1 MDTSLPKLTDAQ
13 PGPQFPQLLNV
24 PGVMSLQ
31 EYRQTYSRV
40 MRRGAEKINAWIDS
54 STSARQLSRPTV
66 SVVLGSGLGGLVGQV
81 EVLGELPFSEVSL
94 PKPSAVGHAGKFI
107 LGALGN
113 RVVLLQSGRL
123 HCFESWHPAVVALS
137 VRMQALAGITTF
149 ILTNAAGSLDVNV
162 PIGSV
167 VALTGDRGAQGHSPS
182 SGLYDDEEFDGPFG
196 PKFHPVNELYDSTLR
211 AKFIECAQRV
221 SLTVQQG
228 VYQFMPGPRYEQV
241 GEIKEFVRLRKE
253 AIAAG
258 DSEHAL
264 ITVGMSTAPEASALA
279 QLRADPRFG
288 SIRTLGI
295 SNVTNLAAG
304 IAHSVPSS
312 DEVIQAGP
320 IGGAQIIRVLREML
334 PEL

>member
-1 MDTSLPKLTDAQ
+1 
-13 PGPQFPQLLNV
+13 
-24 PGVMSLQ
+24 
-31 EYRQTYSRV
+31 
-40 MRRGAEKINAWIDS
+40 
-54 STSARQLSRPTV
+54 
-66 SVVLGSGLGGLVGQV
+66 
-81 EVLGELPFSEVSL
+81 
-94 PKPSAVGHAGKFI
+94 
-107 LGALGN
+107 
-113 RVVLLQSGRL
+113 
-123 HCFESWHPAVVALS
+123 
-137 VRMQALAGITTF
+137 MQALAGITTF